1 MQCAHPWVCPGNVL
15 FSPQVV
21 KGCGRWDVTDRTGVS
36 FPQSS
41 SCQWAVAVSAWQ
53 HAESCAPS
61 LPSLHHSGVSLCRA
75 GLRVHCFMGP
85 DSRGVGTPPG

>member
-21 KGCGRWDVTDRTGVS
+21 KGCGRWDVTDRTGAS
-36 FPQSS
+36 FSQSS